1 MLDDGRFALP
11 WNLNKDGSLWLLK
24 DTKIEAV
31 GCIHTS
37 QGLEVPYVGVII
49 GPDFCVRDGE
59 PRTDLF
65 ARAKG
70 DRSVFG
76 LKGLSRKEPE
86 KAGEIAGRIIRDTYR
101 VLMTRGLKGC
111 FIYSPDEETRNWFRS
126 RIGRPE
132 AGSDDK
138 NGHR

>member
-1 MLDDGRFALP
+1 MVFRENFRKALFNRFHDGRPFSLGSDF
-11 WNLNKDGSLWLLK
+11 DGF
-24 DTKIEAV
+24 DTD
-31 GCIHTS
+31 
-37 QGLEVPYVGVII
+37 
-49 GPDFCVRDGE
+49 GPKQSPSGWQSKTVRSCTASSVY
-59 PRTDLF
+59 RTDLF